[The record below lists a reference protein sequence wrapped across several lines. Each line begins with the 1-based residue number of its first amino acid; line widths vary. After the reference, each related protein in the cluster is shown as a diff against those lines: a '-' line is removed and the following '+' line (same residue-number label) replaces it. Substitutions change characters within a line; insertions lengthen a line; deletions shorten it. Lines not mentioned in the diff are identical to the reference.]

1 MSTPM
6 TSILSPLTSTVIGP
20 AGRAQPS
27 LREAIAGFYAVLDRE
42 DIALARALART
53 ARVVQL
59 RLKPRGGGAQ
69 PDASELMRVARMVR
83 QVCDEAGAAFIVN
96 DRIDIA
102 LAADADGVHLGQSD
116 VPLAEARQMLLALQ
130 RPLWVGISTHNVEQV
145 RAAVAGGADYLGF
158 GPVFATATK
167 ENPDPVQG
175 VAGLEAAVGEAR
187 GVPIVAIGGVQARD
201 AAALYRA
208 GAQAVCAIGAVNG
221 SDDPEAAGRLFRR
234 PA

>member
-1 MSTPM
+1 M
-6 TSILSPLTSTVIGP
+6 TSILSPLLSSDATPLARTAP
-20 AGRAQPS
+20 T
-27 LREAIAGFYAVLDRE
+27 LREAISGFYAVLDRE
-42 DIALARALART
+42 DVELARALVRT
-53 ARVVQL
+53 ARVLQL
-59 RLKPRGGGAQ
+59 RIKPRGGRA
-69 PDASELMRVARMVR
+69 DALDLMRAARMVR
-83 QVCDEAGAAFIVN
+83 AVCDEAGAAFIVN

-102 LAADADGVHLGQSD
+102 LAANADGVHLGQSD
-116 VPLAEARQMLLALQ
+116 LPLAEARRMLLELS

-175 VAGLEAAVGEAR
+175 IAGLEAAVAEAR

-208 GAQAVCAIGAVNG
+208 GAQAICAISAVNG
-221 SDDPEAAGRLFRR
+221 TDDPEAAGRLFQR
-234 PA
+234 P